1 VNNWEPAPGTS
12 LTFYDAATKRECCYV
27 YPDTK
32 HSTAGWILF
41 RHPEGQWVTWR
52 KATEDDLERISRAV
66 IEAHH
71 AD

>member
-1 VNNWEPAPGTS
+1 MNWSPASGDS
-12 LTFYDAATKRECCYV
+12 INFWDAATSRECCYV
-27 YPDTK
+27 YPGAR

-41 RHPEGQWVTWR
+41 RHPDGQWVTWR
-52 KATEDDLERISRAV
+52 KATEMDIEIIIAAV